1 MMNHAPIRYTVP
13 FGASIV
19 QHIVQHIAMLP
30 NLGNLATVPV
40 RH

>member
-1 MMNHAPIRYTVP
+1 MMNRAPIRYTVP

-19 QHIVQHIAMLP
+19 QHIAMLP
-30 NLGNLATVPV
+30 NLENLATVPV